1 MKKLTMI
8 ASIALATLASQ
19 TVTAAP
25 YSGLYVF
32 GDSLFD
38 SGGNATAIAT
48 GNGIPGVRATNLVGP
63 TYQAGSGEASGRI
76 SPQFIAENLG
86 IELTGSEF
94 GGTNYAVGAHK
105 SDDTLESITAL
116 GGTYSAAAGEFNSYF
131 YDLSLNGGSVDPNA
145 LFVLN
150 GGGNDLGAIINGDL
164 VSYTQIASNLLASAK
179 ALADN
184 GAGYIVITD
193 VPNFP
198 VSPTASVLPDAFNE
212 FLTNAVLDQNELLLA
227 GVQAMDANVILLNT
241 YKFSEEL
248 FADPSAFGFSLS
260 SADLSANCFEPTATG
275 CGGSKPEGNV
285 DSANP
290 NPDQFFFN
298 DNLHFTTLGNK
309 IFADYFN
316 SVLNAGSELALLPS
330 LAMDSVQAQWQ
341 AARPTMRANRW
352 GSNLSDDDSKFSVYG
367 TLQQSENNRDTLIGR
382 LEGENE
388 AQSYHVGVNF
398 HASNNAY
405 FGVLLGRSD
414 NELNVGVSQYEM
426 TSTDISFLGAYNNG
440 AYFVE
445 AIYTHSDNDYSDLDR
460 SFSLGPLNQRT
471 ETGSTDGDTSS
482 LAIQAGYDLFKGEE
496 NYRLGP
502 IIGYEYIDVTVDAYQ
517 EDASLSTSLVV
528 GEQNV
533 SSSVLLAGI
542 FGSIGLGICD
552 CEFYGEAVYRDE
564 DKDGRNDVE
573 LGLVTVGNN
582 RFTLPGQSLDDSSV
596 TVDLGFNAS
605 LTEAL
610 SLNVSAGASDSDDND
625 SLWYGATLSF
635 DL

>member
-32 GDSLFD
+32 GDSLLD
-38 SGGNATAIAT
+38 SGGNALR
-48 GNGIPGVRATNLVGP
+48 NPDRRVTNTVGP
-63 TYQAGSGEASGRI
+63 TYQSYEVSGEASGKI
-76 SPQFIAENLG
+76 SPQFIADNIG
-86 IELTGSEF
+86 INLTGSEY
-94 GGTNYAVGAHK
+94 GGTNYAVAAHR
-105 SDDTLESITAL
+105 SEHTLASITTL
-116 GGTYSAAAGEFNSYF
+116 NGKYSGPAGEFNSYF
-131 YDLSLNGGSVDPNA
+131 YDLSLNNRSVDPDA
-145 LFVLN
+145 LYLIN
-150 GGGNDLGAIINGDL
+150 GGGNNLGDIARGDL
-164 VSYTQIASNLLASAK
+164 VGYTRIASNLLASAE
-179 ALADN
+179 ALAN
-184 GAGYIVITD
+184 SGANYIVIVD

-198 VSPTASVLPDAFNE
+198 VSPTASVLPEAFNQ
-212 FLTNAVLDQNELLLA
+212 FITDAVLDQNEQLLA
-227 GVQAMDANVILLNT
+227 GVQAMNANIVLLNS
-241 YKFSEEL
+241 YQFSEEL
-248 FADPSAFGFSLS
+248 FANPSAFGFSLS
-260 SADLSANCFEPTATG
+260 SEELSANCFEPAPFG
-275 CGGSKPEGNV
+275 CGGSKPEGNI

-309 IFADYFN
+309 IFADYIN

-426 TSTDISFLGAYNNG
+426 TSTDISFLGAYNND

-445 AIYTHSDNDYSDLDR
+445 AIYTFSDNDYSDLDR

-471 ETGSTDGDTSS
+471 ETGNTGGDTSS

-502 IIGYEYIDVTVDAYQ
+502 IVGYEYIDVTVDAYK

-533 SSSVLLAGI
+533 SSSVLLAGL

-573 LGLVTVGNN
+573 LGLVTVGSN

-596 TVDLGFNAS
+596 TVDLGFNAK

-610 SLNVSAGASDSDDND
+610 SLNVSAGASDSDDSD
-625 SLWYGATLSF
+625 GLWYGATLSF

>member
-8 ASIALATLASQ
+8 TSIAIATLASQ

-76 SPQFIAENLG
+76 SPQFIADNLG
-86 IELTGSEF
+86 VELTGSEF
-94 GGTNYAVGAHK
+94 SGTNYAVGAHR
-105 SDDTLESITAL
+105 SADTLESVTTL
-116 GGTYSAAAGEFNSYF
+116 GGKYSAPAGEFNSYF

-145 LFVLN
+145 MYLLN
-150 GGGNDLGAIINGDL
+150 GGGNDLGALTSGVLTAFD
-164 VSYTQIASNLLASAK
+164 IANNLTAAAK

-184 GAGYIVITD
+184 GANYIVVAD
-193 VPNFP
+193 VPNFS
-198 VSPTASVLPDAFNE
+198 VSPTASVLPS
-212 FLTNAVLDQNELLLA
+212 FLIDTLNGIIDEQNASLVSQISAL
-227 GVQAMDANVILLNT
+227 DANIVLLNT
-241 YKFSEEL
+241 YQFSQEL
-248 FADPSAFGFSLS
+248 FADPSAFGFNFS
-260 SADLSANCFEPTATG
+260 SEELSANCFDADA
-275 CGGSKPEGNV
+275 CGGPTTEGNRN
-285 DSANP
+285 SANP
-290 NPDQFFFN
+290 NPDLFFFN
-298 DNLHFTTLGNK
+298 DSLHFTTLGNK
-309 IFADYFN
+309 VFADYIN

-382 LEGENE
+382 LEGDNE

-426 TSTDISFLGAYNNG
+426 TSTDISFLGAYNND

-445 AIYTHSDNDYSDLDR
+445 AIYTFSDNDYRDLDR

-471 ETGSTDGDTSS
+471 ETGNTGGNASS
-482 LAIQAGYDLFKGEE
+482 LAIQAGYDIFKGQE

-502 IIGYEYIDVTVDAYQ
+502 IVGYEYIDVTVEAYQ

-573 LGLVTVGNN
+573 LGLVTVGSN
-582 RFTLPGQSLDDSSV
+582 RFSLPGQSLDNSSI

-605 LTEAL
+605 LTESL

>member
-1 MKKLTMI
+1 MKKITTF
-8 ASIALATLASQ
+8 ASATLLAIASQ
-19 TVTAAP
+19 TITANP

-32 GDSLFD
+32 GDSLYD
-38 SGGNATAIAT
+38 SGNF
-48 GNGIPGVRATNLVGP
+48 GVDRRFTNTVGP
-63 TYQAGSGEASGRI
+63 TYQPGEVSGPIGI
-76 SPQFIAENLG
+76 QFIADHIGL
-86 IELTGSEF
+86 ELVPSEF
-94 GGTNYAVGAHK
+94 GGTNYAVGGYR
-105 SDDTLESITAL
+105 SLDVLESIKADSTRLA
-116 GGTYSAAAGEFNSYF
+116 FNSYF
-131 YDLSLNGGSVDPNA
+131 YNLRLNNQTVDPNA
-145 LFVLN
+145 LYVVE
-150 GGGNDLGAIINGDL
+150 GGGNDMSRIRTSTD
-164 VSYTQIASNLLASAK
+164 YTQIANNLLASAK
-179 ALADN
+179 ALSDN
-184 GAGYIVITD
+184 GANYVVIT
-193 VPNFP
+193 NLLKFP
-198 VSPTASVLPDAFNE
+198 LSPTLRFLPEIANE
-212 FLTNAVLDQNELLLA
+212 FVTDIALDQNEQLLTGVKAMNANILLLDIYKLA
-227 GVQAMDANVILLNT
+227 G
-241 YKFSEEL
+241 EL
-248 FADPSAFGFSLS
+248 VTDPYTFGFSLS
-260 SADLSANCFEPTATG
+260 SEEFVANCFEPTALG
-275 CGGSKPEGNV
+275 CDGGITEGNV
-285 DSANP
+285 NSENP
-290 NPDQFFFN
+290 NPDNFLWN
-298 DNLHFTTLGNK
+298 DSSHFTTIGNK
-309 IFADYFN
+309 IFADYII

-367 TLQQSENNRDTLIGR
+367 TLQQSENNQDTLISSI
-382 LEGENE
+382 EGESE
-388 AQSYHVGVNF
+388 AQSYHVGVNY

-414 NELNVGVSQYEM
+414 NELNAGASQYEM
-426 TSTDISFLGAYNNG
+426 TSTDISFLGAYNND

-445 AIYTHSDNDYSDLDR
+445 AIYTFSDNDYNDLDR

-533 SSSVLLAGI
+533 SSSVLLAGL
-542 FGSIGLGICD
+542 FGSIALGICD

-610 SLNVSAGASDSDDND
+610 SLNVSAGASDSDNSDAV
-625 SLWYGATLSF
+625 WYAATLSF

>member
-150 GGGNDLGAIINGDL
+150 GGGNDLGAIINGDF

-198 VSPTASVLPDAFNE
+198 VSPTASVLPDVFNE

-260 SADLSANCFEPTATG
+260 SADLSANCFEPTPLG

-309 IFADYFN
+309 IFADYFI

-352 GSNLSDDDSKFSVYG
+352 GSDLNDGDSKFSVYG
-367 TLQQSENNRDTLIGR
+367 TLQQSENNQDTLIGS

-398 HASNNAY
+398 HASDNAY

-426 TSTDISFLGAYNNG
+426 TSTDISFLGAYNND

-445 AIYTHSDNDYSDLDR
+445 AIYTFSDNDYSDLDR

-471 ETGSTDGDTSS
+471 ETGNTGGNASS
-482 LAIQAGYDLFKGEE
+482 LAIQAGYDIFKGQE

-502 IIGYEYIDVTVDAYQ
+502 IVGYEYIDVTVEAYQ

-573 LGLVTVGNN
+573 LGLVTVGSN
-582 RFTLPGQSLDDSSV
+582 RFTLPGQSLDNSSV

>member
-1 MKKLTMI
+1 MKKITMI
-8 ASIALATLASQ
+8 ASIAMASLASQ
-19 TVTAAP
+19 AVIANP

-76 SPQFIAENLG
+76 SPQFIADNIG

-94 GGTNYAVGAHK
+94 GGTNYAVGAHR
-105 SDDTLESITAL
+105 SADTLESVTTL
-116 GGTYSAAAGEFNSYF
+116 GGKYSAPAGEFNSYF

-145 LFVLN
+145 LYLLN
-150 GGGNDLGAIINGDL
+150 GGGNDLGALTSGVFTAFD
-164 VSYTQIASNLLASAK
+164 IANNLTAAAK

-184 GAGYIVITD
+184 GANYIVVAD
-193 VPNFP
+193 VPNFA
-198 VSPTASVLPDAFNE
+198 VSPTASVLPSSLIDTLNGII
-212 FLTNAVLDQNELLLA
+212 DRQNTALVSQISAL
-227 GVQAMDANVILLNT
+227 DANIVLLNT
-241 YKFSEEL
+241 YQFSEEL
-248 FADPSAFGFSLS
+248 FADPSAFGFNLS
-260 SADLSANCFEPTATG
+260 SAELSGNCFDPAPTG
-275 CGGSKPEGNV
+275 CGGGITEGKR

-290 NPDQFFFN
+290 NPDLFFFN
-298 DNLHFTTLGNK
+298 DSLHFTTLGNK
-309 IFADYFN
+309 IFADYIN

-352 GSNLSDDDSKFSVYG
+352 GSNLSDSDSKFSVYG
-367 TLQQSENNRDTLIGR
+367 TLQQSDNNQDTLIGS

-414 NELNVGVSQYEM
+414 NELNVGISQYEM
-426 TSTDISFLGAYNNG
+426 TSTDISFLGAYNND

-445 AIYTHSDNDYSDLDR
+445 AIYTFSDNDYSDLDR

-528 GEQNV
+528 GEQTV
-533 SSSVLLAGI
+533 SSSVLLAGL

-610 SLNVSAGASDSDDND
+610 SLNISAGASDSDDSD
-625 SLWYGATLSF
+625 AVWYGATLSF

>member
-19 TVTAAP
+19 TATAAP

-38 SGGNATAIAT
+38 SGGNATAAFT

-63 TYQAGSGEASGRI
+63 TYQAGSGEASGKI

-94 GGTNYAVGAHK
+94 GGTNYAVGAHR
-105 SDDTLESITAL
+105 SADTLESVTTL
-116 GGTYSAAAGEFNSYF
+116 GGKYSAPAGEFNSYF

-145 LFVLN
+145 MYLLN
-150 GGGNDLGAIINGDL
+150 GGGNDLGALISSVFTAFD
-164 VSYTQIASNLLASAK
+164 IADNLTATAK

-184 GAGYIVITD
+184 GANYIVVAD
-193 VPNFP
+193 VPNFS
-198 VSPTASVLPDAFNE
+198 VSPTASVLSD
-212 FLTNAVLDQNELLLA
+212 VLISQLNGIIDGQNTALLSGISAL
-227 GVQAMDANVILLNT
+227 DANVVLLNT
-241 YKFSEEL
+241 YQFSEEL
-248 FADPSAFGFSLS
+248 FADPSAFGFNFS
-260 SADLSANCFEPTATG
+260 SEELSANCFDADD
-275 CGGSKPEGNV
+275 CGGPATEGNRN
-285 DSANP
+285 SANP
-290 NPDQFFFN
+290 NPDLFFFN
-298 DNLHFTTLGNK
+298 DSLHFTTLGNK
-309 IFADYFN
+309 VFADYVN

-398 HASNNAY
+398 HASDNAY

-426 TSTDISFLGAYNNG
+426 TSTDISFLGAYNNS

-445 AIYTHSDNDYSDLDR
+445 AIYTFSDNDYSDLER

-502 IIGYEYIDVTVDAYQ
+502 IVGYEYIDVTVDAYQ

-533 SSSVLLAGI
+533 SSSVLLAGL

-582 RFTLPGQSLDDSSV
+582 RFTLPGQSLDHSSV

-610 SLNVSAGASDSDDND
+610 SLNVSAGASDSDDSD
-625 SLWYGATLSF
+625 GLWYGATLSF

>member
-1 MKKLTMI
+1 MPDSLQDFVTTQVVALNDQLRTEV
-8 ASIALATLASQ
+8 ASI
-19 TVTAAP
+19 
-25 YSGLYVF
+25 
-32 GDSLFD
+32 
-38 SGGNATAIAT
+38 GGNI
-48 GNGIPGVRATNLVGP
+48 
-63 TYQAGSGEASGRI
+63 
-76 SPQFIAENLG
+76 
-86 IELTGSEF
+86 
-94 GGTNYAVGAHK
+94 
-105 SDDTLESITAL
+105 
-116 GGTYSAAAGEFNSYF
+116 
-131 YDLSLNGGSVDPNA
+131 
-145 LFVLN
+145 
-150 GGGNDLGAIINGDL
+150 
-164 VSYTQIASNLLASAK
+164 
-179 ALADN
+179 
-184 GAGYIVITD
+184 
-193 VPNFP
+193 
-198 VSPTASVLPDAFNE
+198 
-212 FLTNAVLDQNELLLA
+212 
-227 GVQAMDANVILLNT
+227 ILLDT
-241 YKFSEEL
+241 YGFSEEL
-248 FADPSAFGFSLS
+248 FSNPSAFGFTLS
-260 SADLSANCFEPTATG
+260 PEDLQENCFDRSDLG
-275 CGGSKPEGNV
+275 CDGSSPDGSR

-290 NPDQFFFN
+290 DPDQFFFN
-298 DNLHFTTLGNK
+298 DPLHFTTLGNK
-309 IFADYFN
+309 IFSDYFI
-316 SVLNAGSELALLPS
+316 SILSAGSELALLPS

-426 TSTDISFLGAYNNG
+426 TSTDISFLGAYNND

-502 IIGYEYIDVTVDAYQ
+502 IIGYEYIDVTVEAYQ
-517 EDASLSTSLVV
+517 EDASLSTSLVM
-528 GEQNV
+528 GEQAV
-533 SSSVLLAGI
+533 SSSVLLAGL

-610 SLNVSAGASDSDDND
+610 SLNISAGASDSDDSD
-625 SLWYGATLSF
+625 AVWYGATLSF

>member
-32 GDSLFD
+32 GDSLYD
-38 SGGNATAIAT
+38 SGNF
-48 GNGIPGVRATNLVGP
+48 GVDFRATNTVGP
-63 TYQAGSGEASGRI
+63 TYQSFDISGEPSGPVGI
-76 SPQFIAENLG
+76 QFIASHIGLD
-86 IELTGSEF
+86 LVPSEF
-94 GGTNYAVGAHK
+94 GGTNYAVAAHRTP
-105 SDDTLESITAL
+105 DVLASITADT
-116 GGTYSAAAGEFNSYF
+116 TYQQISPLVAGKEFNSYF
-131 YDLSLNGGSVDPNA
+131 YDLRLNNKTVDPNA
-145 LFVLN
+145 LYVVE
-150 GGGNDLGAIINGDL
+150 GGGNDIGDALSSGDL
-164 VSYTQIASNLLASAK
+164 SSLAFTAPNLLASTK
-179 ALADN
+179 ALLDN
-184 GAGYIVITD
+184 GAGYVVLVD
-193 VPNFP
+193 VPNFAN
-198 VSPTASVLPDAFNE
+198 SPTAALFPE
-212 FLTNAVLDQNELLLA
+212 FIQDFISDQIVGINDEIRT
-227 GVQAMDANVILLNT
+227 GVESMDGNVILLDT
-241 YKFSEEL
+241 YG
-248 FADPSAFGFSLS
+248 FAAEIISNPSAFGFNLS
-260 SADLSANCFEPTATG
+260 PEQLQTNCFDRGDVA
-275 CGGSKPEGNV
+275 CQGGSPDGAN
-285 DSANP
+285 DSATP
-290 NPDQFFFN
+290 DPDQFFFN
-298 DNLHFTTLGNK
+298 DPLHPTTLGHR
-309 IFADYFN
+309 ITSDYII
-316 SVLNAGSELALLPS
+316 SVLSAGSELSLLPS

-426 TSTDISFLGAYNNG
+426 TSTDISFLGAYNND

-445 AIYTHSDNDYSDLDR
+445 AIYTFSDNDYSDLDR

-471 ETGSTDGDTSS
+471 ETGNTGGDTSS

-502 IIGYEYIDVTVDAYQ
+502 IVGYEYIDVTVDAYK

-533 SSSVLLAGI
+533 SSSVLLAGL

-596 TVDLGFNAS
+596 TVDLGFNAK

-610 SLNVSAGASDSDDND
+610 SLNVSAGASDSDDSD
-625 SLWYGATLSF
+625 GLWYGATLSF

>member
-1 MKKLTMI
+1 MKKITTF
-8 ASIALATLASQ
+8 ASATLLAIASQ
-19 TVTAAP
+19 TITANP

-32 GDSLFD
+32 GDSLYD
-38 SGGNATAIAT
+38 SGNF
-48 GNGIPGVRATNLVGP
+48 GVDRRFTNTVGP
-63 TYQAGSGEASGRI
+63 TYQPGEVSGPIGI
-76 SPQFIAENLG
+76 QFIADHIGL
-86 IELTGSEF
+86 ELVPSEF
-94 GGTNYAVGAHK
+94 GGTNYAVGGYR
-105 SDDTLESITAL
+105 SLDVLESITADSTRL
-116 GGTYSAAAGEFNSYF
+116 AFNSYF
-131 YDLSLNGGSVDPNA
+131 YNLRLNNQTVDPNA
-145 LFVLN
+145 LYVVE
-150 GGGNDLGAIINGDL
+150 GGGNDMSRIRTSTD
-164 VSYTQIASNLLASAK
+164 YTQIANNLLASAK
-179 ALADN
+179 ALSDN
-184 GAGYIVITD
+184 GANYVVIT
-193 VPNFP
+193 NLLKFP
-198 VSPTASVLPDAFNE
+198 LSPTLRFLPEIANE
-212 FLTNAVLDQNELLLA
+212 FVTDIALDQNEQLLTGVKAMNANILLLDIYKLA
-227 GVQAMDANVILLNT
+227 G
-241 YKFSEEL
+241 EL
-248 FADPSAFGFSLS
+248 VTDPYTFGFSLS
-260 SADLSANCFEPTATG
+260 SEEFVANCFEPTALG
-275 CGGSKPEGNV
+275 CDGGITEGNV
-285 DSANP
+285 NSENP
-290 NPDQFFFN
+290 NPDNFLWN
-298 DNLHFTTLGNK
+298 DSSHFTTIGNK
-309 IFADYFN
+309 IFADYII

-367 TLQQSENNRDTLIGR
+367 TLQQSENNQDTLISSI
-382 LEGENE
+382 EGENE
-388 AQSYHVGVNF
+388 AQSYHVGVNY

-414 NELNVGVSQYEM
+414 NELNAGASQYEM
-426 TSTDISFLGAYNNG
+426 TSTDISFLGAYNNN

-445 AIYTHSDNDYSDLDR
+445 AIYTFSDNDYSDLDR

-533 SSSVLLAGI
+533 SSSVLLAGL
-542 FGSIGLGICD
+542 FGSIALGICD

-610 SLNVSAGASDSDDND
+610 SLNVSAGASDSDNSDAV
-625 SLWYGATLSF
+625 WYAATLSF

>member
-1 MKKLTMI
+1 MKKITTY
-8 ASIALATLASQ
+8 ASIALLTLASQ
-19 TVTAAP
+19 TASANP

-38 SGGNATAIAT
+38 SGGNAF
-48 GNGIPGVRATNLVGP
+48 GVPGVRATNTVGP
-63 TYQAGSGEASGRI
+63 TYQSFAVSGEASGKI
-76 SPQFIAENLG
+76 SPQFIADNIG
-86 IELTGSEF
+86 INLTGSEF
-94 GGTNYAVGAHK
+94 GGTNYAVGAHR
-105 SDDTLESITAL
+105 SADILESITTL

-145 LFVLN
+145 LYVLN
-150 GGGNDLGAIINGDL
+150 GGGNDLGAIATSTG
-164 VSYTQIASNLLASAK
+164 YTQIANNLLASAK
-179 ALADN
+179 ALTDN
-184 GAGYIVITD
+184 GAGYVVIAD

-198 VSPTASVLPDAFNE
+198 VSPTASVLPESINE
-212 FLTNAVLDQNELLLA
+212 LITNIVLDQNEQLVT
-227 GVQAMDANVILLNT
+227 GVQAMDANIVLLNT

-260 SADLSANCFEPTATG
+260 SEELSANCFDPTATG
-275 CGGSKPEGNV
+275 CGGGITEGNR

-290 NPDQFFFN
+290 NPDNFFFN
-298 DNLHFTTLGNK
+298 DSLHFTTLGNK
-309 IFADYFN
+309 IFADYII

-330 LAMDSVQAQWQ
+330 LAMNSVQAQWQ

-352 GSNLSDDDSKFSVYG
+352 GAVSDDDSKFTVYG
-367 TLQQSENNRDTLIGR
+367 TLQQSENNQDTLVNSI
-382 LEGENE
+382 EGENE

-405 FGVLLGRSD
+405 FGVLLGRSE
-414 NELNVGVSQYEM
+414 NELTAGVSQYEM
-426 TSTDISFLGAYNNG
+426 TSTDISFLGAYNND

-445 AIYTHSDNDYSDLDR
+445 AIYTFSDNDYSDLDR

-471 ETGSTDGDTSS
+471 ETGSADGDTSS

-502 IIGYEYIDVTVDAYQ
+502 IVGYEYIDTTVEAYQ
-517 EDASLSTSLVV
+517 EDSARSTSLVV
-528 GEQNV
+528 GEQSV

-542 FGSIGLGICD
+542 FGRMGLGFCD
-552 CEFYGEAVYRDE
+552 CEVYAEAVYRDE

-573 LGLVTVGNN
+573 LGLVTVGSN

-610 SLNVSAGASDSDDND
+610 SLNVSAGALDSDDSD